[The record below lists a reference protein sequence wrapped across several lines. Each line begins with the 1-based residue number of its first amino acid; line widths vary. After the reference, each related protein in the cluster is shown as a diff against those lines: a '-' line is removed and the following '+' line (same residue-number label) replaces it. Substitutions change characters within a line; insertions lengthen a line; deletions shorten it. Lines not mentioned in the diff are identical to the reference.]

1 MKYIKY
7 SFVIALMLVSFY
19 ASDRLLLYV
28 ESLSPIMKSIEENL
42 PSNILPV
49 NAVIDGNTIIPGK
62 NGEVVNKRES
72 YLKMNDFG
80 AFNET
85 FYVYDYI
92 KPKVSLYDN
101 LDKTIVK
108 GFSKSDVSLI
118 VDNKDIEKYLI
129 KNNIKFSKIITSQD
143 EIDYKNIEYI
153 NGGLKSDEAKSLD
166 VYFRRERINKKICIV
181 GYSSNIY
188 CNDNKYFKVL
198 PTNDIYKSNLVI
210 EKNKIE
216 GGSIIF
222 IHNNISLAE
231 GKIILNEITSKNLNV
246 IYLSDL
252 ISE

>member
-42 PSNILPV
+42 PSEVLPV
-49 NAVIDGNTIIPGK
+49 NALIDGNTIIPGK

-85 FYVYDYI
+85 FYVYDYV
-92 KPKVSLYDN
+92 KPEVSLYDN
-101 LDKTIVK
+101 LDKIIIR
-108 GFSKSDVSLI
+108 GFSKTDVSLI
-118 VDNKDIEKYLI
+118 VDNKEFEEYLSE
-129 KNNIKFSKIITSQD
+129 NNIKFSKIITDNS
-143 EIDYKNIEYI
+143 EITSKNIEYI
-153 NGGLKSDEAKSLD
+153 NGGVNSEDAKSLD
-166 VYFRRERINKKICIV
+166 VYFKRERINKKLCIV
-181 GYSSNIY
+181 GYSSNSY
-188 CNDNKYFKVL
+188 CSENKYFRIE
-198 PTNDIYKSNLVI
+198 PNINIYKSNLAV
-210 EKNKIE
+210 EKSKID

-222 IHNNISLAE
+222 IHSNLSINEAKL
-231 GKIILNEITSKNLNV
+231 ILNEITANNLNIV
-246 IYLSDL
+246 YLSDL

>member
-7 SFVIALMLVSFY
+7 GFVIALMLVSFY

-28 ESLSPIMKSIEENL
+28 ESLSPIMKSIESNL
-42 PSNILPV
+42 PSDILPV

-85 FYVYDYI
+85 FYVYDYV
-92 KPKVSLYDN
+92 KPRVSLYDN
-101 LDKTIVK
+101 LDKIIVR
-108 GFSKSDVSLI
+108 GFSKTDVSLI
-118 VDNKDIEKYLI
+118 VDNKEFENYLLE
-129 KNNIKFSKIITSQD
+129 NNIKFSKIISKSE
-143 EIDYKNIEYI
+143 EIENKNIEYI
-153 NGGLKSDEAKSLD
+153 NGGLNSSEAKSLD
-166 VYFRRERINKKICIV
+166 VYFKRNKINKKLCII
-181 GYSSNIY
+181 GYSSNSY
-188 CNDNKYFKVL
+188 CSENKYFKIE
-198 PTNDIYKSNLVI
+198 PTIDIYKSNLAS
-210 EKNKIE
+210 EKGKID

-222 IHNNISLAE
+222 IHNNLNISEAKL
-231 GKIILNEITSKNLNV
+231 ILNEITANNLNI